1 LLVAVSLG
9 VFDGCGHAN
18 KARTNELTKKM
29 ELLCLKSNL
38 KKYCLLLF
46 NLNYF

>member
-38 KKYCLLLF
+38 K
-46 NLNYF
+46 